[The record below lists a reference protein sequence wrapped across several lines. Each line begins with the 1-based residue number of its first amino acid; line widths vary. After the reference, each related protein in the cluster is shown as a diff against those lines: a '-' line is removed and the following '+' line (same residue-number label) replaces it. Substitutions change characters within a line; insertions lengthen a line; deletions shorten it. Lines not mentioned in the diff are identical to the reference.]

1 MSTPSV
7 ESTNAKSSLLD
18 DIDIQAELNHEWPES
33 VLANMDRLEGRD
45 LAECILYATI
55 QGRESLVRTL
65 WGRRGPVD
73 IVVDETEHGYRLNG
87 SPINLNLDQF
97 AAYAF
102 SPKAIKSVLAMIDEF
117 GMKGLVEPGTTFPAL
132 FKTIDSSQFMYARN
146 DSQFE
151 GVLPYLTEGFL
162 RQPELAIALHDES
175 SRVSTPSAY
184 QSILCWASSKMVDQ
198 FRGELSP
205 LVPFQEVGG
214 TSMVDWKAKSG
225 DPYNM
230 NFYEIELGVSG
241 SRGCTQAIHT
251 LFSAMAPE
259 VTKYGFT
266 DEKGR
271 QLCQTTTDFL
281 LSFPTGPCTEE
292 NLNSSHAF
300 VGNYCPTDIMAL
312 HAAEVCQR
320 EFGLES
326 KTFNFRDGLKKRMTK
341 SYNQL
346 FEALDDSHPLSKRV
360 RKLMTPVQWKG
371 LLHKARSVSGE
382 SLLGLHQAFGIDN
395 AGKSLELSFRD
406 FEILSR
412 GGFQFADNT
421 QACESLGAY
430 LQSSG
435 SVSKVPQA
443 VYLNFQP
450 TSFLFPPEEA
460 ENHTLHSYLVEVYQN
475 VQKTNLWPGSDKAP
489 ADIQEALAMAA
500 PLTLGGDDDTLSLM
514 LEGYLASAGLEACAT
529 VAKTP
534 DEWITLTQ
542 VFSSDEL
549 APYLK
554 TMPSKARGRM
564 LELGM
569 GM

>member
-7 ESTNAKSSLLD
+7 ESSNAKSALLD
-18 DIDIQAELNHEWPES
+18 EIDIQAELNHEWPES
-33 VLANMDRLEGRD
+33 VLANMDRLEGHD
-45 LAECILYATI
+45 LAECILHATI

-65 WGRRGPVD
+65 WERRGPVD
-73 IVVDETEHGYRLNG
+73 IVVDEMEHGYRLNG
-87 SPINLNLDQF
+87 SPIILSLDRF
-97 AAYAF
+97 AAYVF
-102 SPKAIKSVLAMIDEF
+102 SPKAIKSVLAMIVEY

-132 FKTIDSSQFMYARN
+132 FKTIDSNQFMYARN

-151 GVLPYLTEGFL
+151 GVLPYLTEGL
-162 RQPELAIALHDES
+162 LQQPELAIALHDES

-184 QSILCWASSKMVDQ
+184 QSILCWASGKMVDQ

-205 LVPFQEVGG
+205 LMPFQGVGG
-214 TSMVDWKAKSG
+214 TSMEAWKSG
-225 DPYNM
+225 EPPDM
-230 NFYEIELGVSG
+230 NFYEIELGVFASG
-241 SRGCTQAIHT
+241 GCTQAIHT

-259 VTKYGFT
+259 ATKYGFT

-271 QLCQTTTDFL
+271 YLCQTTTDFL
-281 LSFPTGPCTEE
+281 LSFPTGLCTEE
-292 NLNSSHAF
+292 NLKASHAF
-300 VGNYCPTDIMAL
+300 VGNYCPTGIMAL
-312 HAAEVCQR
+312 HASEVCQR

-346 FEALDDSHPLSKRV
+346 FEALGDSHPLSKRV
-360 RKLMTPVQWKG
+360 RKLMTPVQWRG

-382 SLLGLHQAFGIDN
+382 SLLGLRQAFGIDS

-406 FEILSR
+406 FEVLSR
-412 GGFQFADNT
+412 GGYQFADNT
-421 QACESLGAY
+421 QVCESLGVY
-430 LQSSG
+430 LQISSAG
-435 SVSKVPQA
+435 SSVPQA

-460 ENHTLHSYLVEVYQN
+460 KNHTLHSYLVEVYQN

-514 LEGYLASAGLEACAT
+514 LEGYLASAGLEACAA

-542 VFSSDEL
+542 VFSSDAL
-549 APYLK
+549 AGYLK